1 MESQLGMTFSS
12 YFYREFKPSNDKNE
26 RHIDRVMVKGGD
38 GDDEE
43 DEDDW
48 DIELVKP
55 VNQYMTPP
63 NPGFEVVSVNDQY
76 GCHDWAYSRRLV
88 GIRAYQLMNWR
99 LEKDPE
105 ISLNVLI

>member
-1 MESQLGMTFSS
+1 MTFSS
-12 YFYREFKPSNDKNE
+12 YFYGEFKPSNDKNKN
-26 RHIDRVMVKGGD
+26 HIDRVMVKRED
-38 GDDEE
+38 GDDKE

-55 VNQYMTPP
+55 VNQYIAPS
-63 NPGFEVVSVNDQY
+63 NPDSKVVSMDDQY
-76 GCHDWAYSRRLV
+76 GCHDWADSCRLI

-105 ISLNVLI
+105 TSLNVLI